1 VDHSFTSKQI
11 TKLHTLTTTEQFN
24 LPCISVEIS
33 SLTEEVKTLVRK
45 KEHIY
50 RQINTI
56 QQFKPS
62 LSSSAIYR

>member
-1 VDHSFTSKQI
+1 
-11 TKLHTLTTTEQFN
+11 
-24 LPCISVEIS
+24 VEIS